1 MRGETGFGA
10 DGHGDTETGSG
21 EATDGSGECDDEDG
35 CQESGHSESETGE
48 FVPARPLRRQLTVN
62 CLFAF
67 T

>member
-10 DGHGDTETGSG
+10 DGHRDAETGSG
-21 EATDGSGECDDEDG
+21 NTTDGSGECDDEDG
-35 CQESGHSESETGE
+35 CHESGHGESETGE
-48 FVPARPLRRQLTVN
+48 LTVN